1 MLKSLFTSL
10 FLILNYSIG
19 FSQSIDSFQYDFIQL
34 SDSKKLDFALCK
46 LNTILIPLDSS
57 SSVNVNNDFTIVHFG
72 DSHIQGDNFS
82 GEIRQK
88 LQGYFGSTGNGII
101 FPYSLAKSYG
111 PKGLSASSTGTWSAS
126 NILRYDN
133 NIKGLSGFTIQS
145 FDTVAKIKFLFT
157 EKFKVPSSKTLKIW
171 YGSNSDSTDFY
182 LDDKF
187 TTIYDKKF
195 QDGWGVRSLSSVENI
210 TGFDLSIRQKNKIP
224 SGFSFFGFELISPN
238 NRGINYYQ
246 CGVVGAKF
254 SHLINNSELIIS
266 QLNYLMP
273 DLIIFSFGTNEAY
286 GKNIDTNKYFDEL
299 NSFISK
305 LNEELPNTAFIITT
319 APDTRSQGKIPPNQ
333 IIINDQLIKIAKS
346 QDVSIFDLNKA
357 MGGWGSL
364 NKWYKNKL
372 VAEDKL
378 HFNAAGYSLQG
389 KLFSMAFLESYN
401 AKSTNR
407 KLDLSNLRNEI
418 LLGIK
423 PVLGKITKSP
433 VVVIEPIIEVLIKDE
448 PVKEELVKEESIKK
462 EQVIKE
468 PVKKEPVKKEKKNND
483 LPKIYIVKK
492 GDSIYRI
499 ARKYKLDPN
508 KVLRL
513 NKLKEQAIINVG
525 QKIVL
530 Y

>member
-1 MLKSLFTSL
+1 MLKSLFASF
-10 FLILNYSIG
+10 FLILNYLIG

-34 SDSKKLDFALCK
+34 TDSRKLDFALSK
-46 LNTILIPLDSS
+46 LNTILISSDSS
-57 SSVNVNNDFTIVHFG
+57 SSENVNNDFTIVHFG

-82 GEIRQK
+82 GEIRQII
-88 LQGYFGSTGNGII
+88 QSYFGSTGNGII

-111 PKGLSASSTGTWSAS
+111 PKGLSASSTGSWSES

-133 NIKGLSGFTIQS
+133 NIKGLSGYTIQS
-145 FDTVAKIKFLFT
+145 FDTAAKIKFLFT
-157 EKFKVPSSKTLKIW
+157 EKFKVPCSKTLKIW

-182 LDDKF
+182 LNDKF
-187 TTIYDKKF
+187 TTIYDEKF
-195 QDGWGVRSLSSVENI
+195 QNGWGVRSFSSLENI
-210 TGFDLSIRQKNKIP
+210 TDFDLSITQKNKIP

-238 NRGINYYQ
+238 KKGVNYYQ
-246 CGVVGAKF
+246 CGVVGAQF
-254 SHLINNSELIIS
+254 SHLINNSPLVLS
-266 QLNYLMP
+266 QLNDLMP
-273 DLIIFSFGTNEAY
+273 DLIIFSYGTNEAY
-286 GKNIDTNKYFDEL
+286 ENFLNVTKYYDEL

-305 LNEELPNTAFIITT
+305 LNKILPNSAIIITT

-378 HFNAAGYSLQG
+378 HFTAAGYSLQG

-401 AKSTNR
+401 AKSANR
-407 KLDLSNLRNEI
+407 KLDLTNLRNEI
-418 LLGIK
+418 LFGIK
-423 PVLGKITKSP
+423 PVLGKITVAP
-433 VVVIEPIIEVLIKDE
+433 EVVIEPIKEEPIKIKD
-448 PVKEELVKEESIKK
+448 
-462 EQVIKE
+462 
-468 PVKKEPVKKEKKNND
+468 KKND
-483 LPKIYIVKK
+483 LSKIYIVKK
-492 GDSIYRI
+492 GDSIYKI

-513 NKLKEQAIINVG
+513 NKLNEKAIINVG

>member
-34 SDSKKLDFALCK
+34 TDSRKLDFAMSK
-46 LNTILIPLDSS
+46 LNSSLNSS
-57 SSVNVNNDFTIVHFG
+57 SNDSKNDIFTIVHFG

-82 GEIRQK
+82 GEIRQI
-88 LQGYFGSTGNGII
+88 LQSYFGSTGNGII

-133 NIKGLSGFTIQS
+133 NIKGLSGYTIQS
-145 FDTVAKIKFLFT
+145 FDTAAKIKFLFT

-182 LDDKF
+182 LNDKF

-195 QDGWGVRSLSSVENI
+195 QNGWGVRSFSSSENI
-210 TGFDLSIRQKNKIP
+210 TDFDLSITQKNKIP

-238 NRGINYYQ
+238 KRGVNYYQ
-246 CGVVGAKF
+246 SGVVGAQF
-254 SHLINNSELIIS
+254 SHLINNSPLVLS
-266 QLNYLMP
+266 QLNDLMP

-286 GKNIDTNKYFDEL
+286 EKNLNVTKYYDEL

-305 LNEELPNTAFIITT
+305 LNEVLPNSAIIITT
-319 APDTRSQGKIPPNQ
+319 APDTRSQGKTPPNQ
-333 IIINDQLIKIAKS
+333 VIINDQLIKIAKS

-378 HFNAAGYSLQG
+378 HFTASGYSLQG
-389 KLFSMAFLESYN
+389 KLFSMSFLERYN
-401 AKSTNR
+401 AKSANR
-407 KLDLSNLRNEI
+407 KLDLTNLRNEI
-418 LLGIK
+418 
-423 PVLGKITKSP
+423 
-433 VVVIEPIIEVLIKDE
+433 
-448 PVKEELVKEESIKK
+448 
-462 EQVIKE
+462 
-468 PVKKEPVKKEKKNND
+468 KNNV
-483 LPKIYIVKK
+483 KI
-492 GDSIYRI
+492 
-499 ARKYKLDPN
+499 LDN
-508 KVLRL
+508 CVIGNRCTGIGCRLRC
-513 NKLKEQAIINVG
+513 QF
-525 QKIVL
+525 
-530 Y
+530 

>member
-1 MLKSLFTSL
+1 
-10 FLILNYSIG
+10 
-19 FSQSIDSFQYDFIQL
+19 
-34 SDSKKLDFALCK
+34 
-46 LNTILIPLDSS
+46 
-57 SSVNVNNDFTIVHFG
+57 
-72 DSHIQGDNFS
+72 
-82 GEIRQK
+82 
-88 LQGYFGSTGNGII
+88 
-101 FPYSLAKSYG
+101 
-111 PKGLSASSTGTWSAS
+111 
-126 NILRYDN
+126 
-133 NIKGLSGFTIQS
+133 
-145 FDTVAKIKFLFT
+145 
-157 EKFKVPSSKTLKIW
+157 
-171 YGSNSDSTDFY
+171 
-182 LDDKF
+182 
-187 TTIYDKKF
+187 
-195 QDGWGVRSLSSVENI
+195 
-210 TGFDLSIRQKNKIP
+210 
-224 SGFSFFGFELISPN
+224 
-238 NRGINYYQ
+238 
-246 CGVVGAKF
+246 
-254 SHLINNSELIIS
+254 
-266 QLNYLMP
+266 
-273 DLIIFSFGTNEAY
+273 
-286 GKNIDTNKYFDEL
+286 
-299 NSFISK
+299 
-305 LNEELPNTAFIITT
+305 
-319 APDTRSQGKIPPNQ
+319 
-333 IIINDQLIKIAKS
+333 
-346 QDVSIFDLNKA
+346 

-378 HFNAAGYSLQG
+378 HFTAAGYSLQG

-433 VVVIEPIIEVLIKDE
+433 VVVIEPIIEVLIKE
-448 PVKEELVKEESIKK
+448 
-462 EQVIKE
+462 E

>member
-34 SDSKKLDFALCK
+34 TDSRKLDFAMSK
-46 LNTILIPLDSS
+46 LNSSLNSS
-57 SSVNVNNDFTIVHFG
+57 SNDSKNDIFTIVHFG

-82 GEIRQK
+82 GEIRQI
-88 LQGYFGSTGNGII
+88 LQSYFGSTGNGII

-133 NIKGLSGFTIQS
+133 NIKGLSGYTIQS
-145 FDTVAKIKFLFT
+145 FDTAAKIKFLFT

-182 LDDKF
+182 LNDKF

-195 QDGWGVRSLSSVENI
+195 QNGWGVRSFSSSENI
-210 TGFDLSIRQKNKIP
+210 TDFDLSITQKNKIP

-238 NRGINYYQ
+238 KRGVNYYQ
-246 CGVVGAKF
+246 CGVVGAQF
-254 SHLINNSELIIS
+254 SHLINNSPLVLS
-266 QLNYLMP
+266 QLNDLMP
-273 DLIIFSFGTNEAY
+273 DLIIFSYGTNEAY
-286 GKNIDTNKYFDEL
+286 EKNLNVTKYYDEL

-305 LNEELPNTAFIITT
+305 LNEVLPNSAIIITT
-319 APDTRSQGKIPPNQ
+319 APDTRSQGKTPPNQ
-333 IIINDQLIKIAKS
+333 VIINDQLIKIAKS

-378 HFNAAGYSLQG
+378 HFTASGYSLQG
-389 KLFSMAFLESYN
+389 KLFSMSFLERYN
-401 AKSTNR
+401 AKSANR
-407 KLDLSNLRNEI
+407 KLDLTNLRNEI

-423 PVLGKITKSP
+423 PVLGKITVAP
-433 VVVIEPIIEVLIKDE
+433 EVVIEPIKEEPIKIKD
-448 PVKEELVKEESIKK
+448 
-462 EQVIKE
+462 
-468 PVKKEPVKKEKKNND
+468 KKND
-483 LPKIYIVKK
+483 LSKIYIVKK
-492 GDSIYRI
+492 GDSIYKI
-499 ARKYKLDPN
+499 ARKHKLNPK
-508 KVLRL
+508 KVLLL
-513 NKLKEQAIINVG
+513 NKLNEKSIIKVV

>member
-1 MLKSLFTSL
+1 
-10 FLILNYSIG
+10 
-19 FSQSIDSFQYDFIQL
+19 
-34 SDSKKLDFALCK
+34 
-46 LNTILIPLDSS
+46 
-57 SSVNVNNDFTIVHFG
+57 
-72 DSHIQGDNFS
+72 
-82 GEIRQK
+82 
-88 LQGYFGSTGNGII
+88 
-101 FPYSLAKSYG
+101 
-111 PKGLSASSTGTWSAS
+111 
-126 NILRYDN
+126 
-133 NIKGLSGFTIQS
+133 
-145 FDTVAKIKFLFT
+145 
-157 EKFKVPSSKTLKIW
+157 
-171 YGSNSDSTDFY
+171 
-182 LDDKF
+182 
-187 TTIYDKKF
+187 
-195 QDGWGVRSLSSVENI
+195 
-210 TGFDLSIRQKNKIP
+210 
-224 SGFSFFGFELISPN
+224 
-238 NRGINYYQ
+238 
-246 CGVVGAKF
+246 
-254 SHLINNSELIIS
+254 
-266 QLNYLMP
+266 MP

-378 HFNAAGYSLQG
+378 HFTAAGYSLQG

-433 VVVIEPIIEVLIKDE
+433 VVVIEPIIEEPIIEVLIKEE
-448 PVKEELVKEESIKK
+448 PVKKEL
-462 EQVIKE
+462 
-468 PVKKEPVKKEKKNND
+468 VKKEPVKKEKKNND

-492 GDSIYRI
+492 GVERNYT
-499 ARKYKLDPN
+499 K
-508 KVLRL
+508 
-513 NKLKEQAIINVG
+513 NVSADFD
-525 QKIVL
+525 VVT
-530 Y
+530 

>member
-1 MLKSLFTSL
+1 
-10 FLILNYSIG
+10 
-19 FSQSIDSFQYDFIQL
+19 
-34 SDSKKLDFALCK
+34 
-46 LNTILIPLDSS
+46 
-57 SSVNVNNDFTIVHFG
+57 
-72 DSHIQGDNFS
+72 
-82 GEIRQK
+82 
-88 LQGYFGSTGNGII
+88 
-101 FPYSLAKSYG
+101 
-111 PKGLSASSTGTWSAS
+111 
-126 NILRYDN
+126 
-133 NIKGLSGFTIQS
+133 
-145 FDTVAKIKFLFT
+145 
-157 EKFKVPSSKTLKIW
+157 
-171 YGSNSDSTDFY
+171 
-182 LDDKF
+182 
-187 TTIYDKKF
+187 
-195 QDGWGVRSLSSVENI
+195 
-210 TGFDLSIRQKNKIP
+210 
-224 SGFSFFGFELISPN
+224 
-238 NRGINYYQ
+238 
-246 CGVVGAKF
+246 
-254 SHLINNSELIIS
+254 
-266 QLNYLMP
+266 MP

-286 GKNIDTNKYFDEL
+286 EKNLDTNKYFDEL

-378 HFNAAGYSLQG
+378 HFTAAGYSLQG

-433 VVVIEPIIEVLIKDE
+433 VVIEPIKEE
-448 PVKEELVKEESIKK
+448 PVKEEPIKK
-462 EQVIKE
+462 EQVI
-468 PVKKEPVKKEKKNND
+468 KEPVKKEKKNND

>member
-19 FSQSIDSFQYDFIQL
+19 FSQSVDSFQYDFIQL
-34 SDSKKLDFALCK
+34 TDSRKLDFALSK
-46 LNTILIPLDSS
+46 LNTILISSDSS
-57 SSVNVNNDFTIVHFG
+57 SSKSVNNDFTIVHFG

-82 GEIRQK
+82 GEIRQIV
-88 LQGYFGSTGNGII
+88 QGYFGSTGNGII

-111 PKGLSASSTGTWSAS
+111 PKGLSASTTGTWSAS
-126 NILRYDN
+126 NILRYDK
-133 NIKGLSGFTIQS
+133 NIKGVSGFTIQS
-145 FDTVAKIKFLFT
+145 FDTAAKIKFLFT
-157 EKFKVPSSKTLKIW
+157 EKFKVPSSKSLKIW

-187 TTIYDKKF
+187 TTVYDKKF
-195 QDGWGVRSLSSVENI
+195 QDGWGVRSFNSFDNI
-210 TGFDLSIRQKNKIP
+210 TGFDLSIVQTNIIP

-238 NRGINYYQ
+238 KRGVNYYQ
-246 CGVVGAKF
+246 SGVVGAKF
-254 SHLINNSELIIS
+254 SHLINNSALIIS
-266 QLNYLMP
+266 QLQYLMP
-273 DLIIFSFGTNEAY
+273 DIIIFSFGTNEAY
-286 GKNIDTNKYFDEL
+286 EKNIDAGLYFSEL

-378 HFNAAGYSLQG
+378 HFTAAGYSLQG

-448 PVKEELVKEESIKK
+448 PVKEEPIKK
-462 EQVIKE
+462 EQVI
-468 PVKKEPVKKEKKNND
+468 KEPVKKEKKNND

-513 NKLKEQAIINVG
+513 NKLKEQEIINVG

>member
-1 MLKSLFTSL
+1 MLKSLFASF
-10 FLILNYSIG
+10 FLILNYLIG

-34 SDSKKLDFALCK
+34 TDSRKLDFALSK
-46 LNTILIPLDSS
+46 LNTILISSDSS
-57 SSVNVNNDFTIVHFG
+57 SSENVNNDFTIVHFG

-82 GEIRQK
+82 GEIRQII
-88 LQGYFGSTGNGII
+88 QSYFGSTGNGII

-111 PKGLSASSTGTWSAS
+111 PKGLSASSTGSWSES

-133 NIKGLSGFTIQS
+133 NIKGLSGYTIQS
-145 FDTVAKIKFLFT
+145 FDTAAKIKFLFT
-157 EKFKVPSSKTLKIW
+157 EKFKGPCSKTLKIW

-182 LDDKF
+182 LNDKF
-187 TTIYDKKF
+187 TTIYDEKF
-195 QDGWGVRSLSSVENI
+195 QNGWGVRSFSSLENI
-210 TGFDLSIRQKNKIP
+210 TDFDLSITQKNKIP

-238 NRGINYYQ
+238 KKGVNYYQ
-246 CGVVGAKF
+246 CGVVGAQF
-254 SHLINNSELIIS
+254 SHLINNSPLVLS
-266 QLNYLMP
+266 QLNDLMP
-273 DLIIFSFGTNEAY
+273 DLIIFSYGTNEAY
-286 GKNIDTNKYFDEL
+286 ENFLNVTKYFDEL

-378 HFNAAGYSLQG
+378 HFTAAGYSLQG

-401 AKSTNR
+401 AKSANR
-407 KLDLSNLRNEI
+407 KLDLTNLRNEI
-418 LLGIK
+418 LFGIK
-423 PVLGKITKSP
+423 PVLGKITVAP
-433 VVVIEPIIEVLIKDE
+433 EVVIEPIKEEPIKIKD
-448 PVKEELVKEESIKK
+448 
-462 EQVIKE
+462 
-468 PVKKEPVKKEKKNND
+468 KKND
-483 LPKIYIVKK
+483 LSKIYIVKK
-492 GDSIYRI
+492 GDSIYKI

-513 NKLKEQAIINVG
+513 NKLNENAIINVG